1 MKSYL
6 DLDVYQSAFDL
17 AIKVHRMT
25 IDLPR
30 TEQYELGSQI
40 RRSAQSIRANIA
52 EGYGRR
58 KYKQDFIRFLIFAEA
73 SLLETESHLQ
83 MINKLYT
90 TETSTR
96 LIDEYSQLGKQLN
109 SFISY
114 VNKSWST
121 DNRQPTT
128 DN

>member
-121 DNRQPTT
+121 DNR
-128 DN
+128 